1 MNLRVAKVRM
11 INYGKRLSHKLVQ
24 PLSYDSNYLL
34 HLPLLDLDSPL
45 QISTRSL
52 NSFILRNKGF
62 NIISQVLRKNTFPH
76 KLKSQFKKKLFSFI
90 YPGQSKKNVLIRRK
104 KQVLTRL
111 LSKST
116 QLISSLDKFSYRL
129 FYQLFTSDQFM
140 FKKNQILQKN
150 INQSILTYNNNLR
163 NVYYTFDYNTKG
175 IDVGDLYINSEVRIP
190 RIRFKPGY
198 QRI

>member
-1 MNLRVAKVRM
+1 M
-11 INYGKRLSHKLVQ
+11 
-24 PLSYDSNYLL
+24 
-34 HLPLLDLDSPL
+34 
-45 QISTRSL
+45 
-52 NSFILRNKGF
+52 
-62 NIISQVLRKNTFPH
+62 LRKNVYPH

-116 QLISSLDKFSYRL
+116 KLVASLDKFSYRL
-129 FYQLFTSDQFM
+129 FYQLFTVDQFLL
-140 FKKNQILQKN
+140 KKKHMLQKEP
-150 INQSILTYNNNLR
+150 NQQILTYSDNLR
-163 NVYYTFDYNTKG
+163 NVYYPFDYNTKG
-175 IDVGDLYINSEVRIP
+175 IDVSDLYIHSEVRIP

>member
-1 MNLRVAKVRM
+1 M
-11 INYGKRLSHKLVQ
+11 
-24 PLSYDSNYLL
+24 
-34 HLPLLDLDSPL
+34 LLDPNKTLSPKLLQPWLYNLKRFLPIPLVDLDLSL
-45 QISTRSL
+45 HISTKSIK
-52 NSFILRNKGF
+52 SFILRNKGF
-62 NIISQVLRKNTFPH
+62 NIISQVLRKNIFPH

-90 YPGQSKKNVLIRRK
+90 YPGQSKKNVLMRRK

-129 FYQLFTSDQFM
+129 FYQLFISDQFL
-140 FKKNQILQKN
+140 FKKNQILQKS
-150 INQSILTYNNNLR
+150 INQSILTYNDNLR